1 MNLGGICMPYIVA
14 KHRDKRGS
22 IAIEME
28 PGNRLNGLDEYL
40 SETVLGTG
48 TQIVLL
54 SHPDAYQEY
63 APCEILLSEE
73 EFIRRTLHMGTSGN
87 MDRKSA

>member
-1 MNLGGICMPYIVA
+1 MPYIVA

-63 APCEILLSEE
+63 APCEILVSEE

>member
-1 MNLGGICMPYIVA
+1 MAYIVA
-14 KHRDKRGS
+14 KHRDVRGS

-28 PGNRLNGLDEYL
+28 AGNRLSGLDEYL

-63 APCEILLSEE
+63 APCEIMTSEE
-73 EFIRRTLHMGTSGN
+73 AFIQRVLQMSPSSRTH
-87 MDRKSA
+87 RKSA

>member
-1 MNLGGICMPYIVA
+1 MPYILA
-14 KHRDKRGS
+14 KHRDIRGS

-28 PGNRLNGLDEYL
+28 AGNRLNGLDEYL

-54 SHPDAYQEY
+54 SHPDSYQEY
-63 APCEILLSEE
+63 APCEVLTSEE
-73 EFIRRTLHMGTSGN
+73 EFIRRVLHMGMPDRMN
-87 MDRKSA
+87 RKSA